1 MNKKGNDFRDEIF
14 KTCEKLTFTMD
25 RMRKELK
32 HNEDLQIA
40 RAVKALASAQ
50 GQLLK
55 AYFSLDP
62 SNQIPLAAG
71 ETFAH
76 FLSKNILVKKLS
88 LRDISDEVGIG
99 DSVVDVVGRIGNEFI
114 IIEAETIPTKCI
126 EKIEKLKNAITDI
139 VSGKITILEES
150 SDSIFQKIKNQLA
163 TGKPIRLIFGVTRMP
178 YQSTLKDIKKSED
191 SLIHP
196 EVYYINKLPPFEIS
210 SNLLQDI

>member
-1 MNKKGNDFRDEIF
+1 MNKKGNGFRDEIF

-32 HNEDLQIA
+32 HSEDLQIA
-40 RAVKALASAQ
+40 RAVRALASAQ

-55 AYFSLDP
+55 AYFSLDL

-150 SDSIFQKIKNQLA
+150 SILLSHGIELDSISEEDLLDLVMIRSATQGSKNS
-163 TGKPIRLIFGVTRMP
+163 R
-178 YQSTLKDIKKSED
+178 
-191 SLIHP
+191 
-196 EVYYINKLPPFEIS
+196 
-210 SNLLQDI
+210 